1 MGTNV
6 ITFATIIASDDSYT
20 AFCLTHL
27 QTIISQN
34 RYAFASKPD
43 LYTRGN
49 MNDNM
54 KEIIHTD
61 KGSFYNYLTEGCK
74 LCQKGAKMVLFITGI
89 CGRGCFYCPL
99 SEERK
104 KDVTYA
110 NERLVKSDEDVI
122 NEVLQMDA
130 LGTGITGGEPL
141 IRSDLVLHY
150 IKLLKEQFG
159 KEHHIHLYTSI
170 APNRNLLK
178 ALSEAGLDEIRF
190 HPPRHLWKKLKG
202 SDFERAIKDSIELGM
217 EAGMEIPS
225 IEGVSD
231 VRDVLIDT
239 GCFLNLNELEFA
251 DTNAI
256 AMKERNFLL
265 KNDTSN
271 AVEGSEAYAIEL
283 ADNVPKIHF
292 CSSRYKDAGQLRERL
307 LRIARKT
314 ARQIDE
320 ITEEGTIVY
329 GSIEGADT
337 DRMIEVLHQFELSD
351 DLFEVK
357 DKTIE
362 LPWWL
367 IEDMAEELKDEGFVP
382 SIIER
387 YPFENGLVVEVI
399 PL

>member
-1 MGTNV
+1 
-6 ITFATIIASDDSYT
+6 
-20 AFCLTHL
+20 
-27 QTIISQN
+27 
-34 RYAFASKPD
+34 
-43 LYTRGN
+43 
-49 MNDNM
+49 M
-54 KEIIHTD
+54 KGIIHTD

-74 LCQKGAKMVLFITGI
+74 LCQQGAKMVLFITGI
-89 CGRGCFYCPL
+89 CDRGCFYCPL

-104 KDVTYA
+104 KDSTYA
-110 NERLVKSDEDVI
+110 NERLVKSDDDVI

-141 IRSDLVLHY
+141 IRPDLVVHY

-170 APNRNLLK
+170 TPKKGLLK

-190 HPPRHLWKKLKG
+190 HPPQHLWKKLKG
-202 SDFERAIKDSIELGM
+202 SDFERAIRDSIELGM

-225 IEGVSD
+225 IEGVID
-231 VRDVLIDT
+231 VRDVVIDT

-265 KNDTSN
+265 KNDMSN
-271 AVEGSEAYAIEL
+271 AVEGSESYATEL
-283 ADNVPKIHF
+283 ADHVPKIHF

-314 ARQIDE
+314 ARELDE

-329 GSIEGADT
+329 GSLEGTDL
-337 DRMIEVLHQFELSD
+337 DRMVEILHQYEIPD

-357 DKTIE
+357 EKTIE

-367 IEDMAEELKDEGFVP
+367 IEDMADEFKDEGFVP

-387 YPFENGLVVEVI
+387 YPFENGLIVEVI